1 MSGDMLVMKIAEY
14 GALDSENEL
23 SKLGL
28 LVCAYIY
35 YDYKTELFGVCVE
48 YKNASSGKHGDFSYY
63 SDNKDVLTDLL
74 SDLLTDP
81 KRTEV
86 SLMNYKYMPRD
97 SDEITFELLNDD
109 GGDEIT
115 CYAYNQDFD
124 EEDEDEDTEE
134 FPSFTIKRYLKIIES
149 VFNTF

>member
-1 MSGDMLVMKIAEY
+1 MLAIKIVEY
-14 GALDSENEL
+14 GAIDSEKEISEL
-23 SKLGL
+23 GQ

-35 YDYKTELFGVCVE
+35 YDLFTKLFGVCVE
-48 YKNASSGKHGDFSYY
+48 YTKASTGKRGDFSYY
-63 SDNKDVLTDLL
+63 SDNKDVLLDLL
-74 SDLLTDP
+74 VDLLTDP